1 MRILH
6 GSASRRMYGLGALFT
21 RAYGPWA
28 EMVASGSAVQFQTAK
43 MVKDVL
49 DPKNIMNP
57 GKLGL

>member
-1 MRILH
+1 M
-6 GSASRRMYGLGALFT
+6 A
-21 RAYGPWA
+21 
-28 EMVASGSAVQFQTAK
+28 ASGNSVQFQTAK

>member
-1 MRILH
+1 M
-6 GSASRRMYGLGALFT
+6 GALFT

-28 EMVASGSAVQFQTAK
+28 EMVTSGNAVQYQTAK

-57 GKLGL
+57 GKLGM